1 MSTKIKK
8 TFCTMFKRTEGE
20 KRQAAMSAELE
31 ETKKELAEVKEIL
44 NRLISDK
51 DGSVVSSP
59 KSRKNVK

>member
-1 MSTKIKK
+1 
-8 TFCTMFKRTEGE
+8 MFKRTEGE